1 MSEHASISLCNKPPI
16 YLVRKESKSN
26 LRFMRESNKL
36 IATRCQNFA
45 SRCFSCD
52 SAQKQQNIRY
62 ASRNE
67 K

>member
-1 MSEHASISLCNKPPI
+1 MSEHASIFLCNKPPI
-16 YLVRKESKSN
+16 CLVRKDTKSN
-26 LRFMRESNKL
+26 LRFMLESNKL
-36 IATRCQNFA
+36 IAAGCQHFA